1 MNRLPAALS
10 VLLAT
15 AALGA
20 QAATVT
26 YAIDPMH
33 TYPSF
38 EADHMGGVSTWR
50 GKFDKTKGTIT
61 LDREAGTGTVDIQI
75 DPNSIDYGLAAM
87 NKAAKSDELL
97 DTAKYPK
104 ASYKG
109 KLEGFSDGK
118 PTRVVG
124 ALELHG
130 VTKPVTLDIRK
141 FKCMPHPMLKRELC
155 GADAYATINREDF
168 GMPAGKD
175 WGFDMKVDLRIQI
188 EAIATQ

>member
-20 QAATVT
+20 QAAAVT

-50 GKFDKTKGTIT
+50 GKFDKTKGSIT

-87 NKAAKSDELL
+87 NKAAKSNELF
-97 DTAKYPK
+97 DTAKYPR

-109 KLEGFSDGK
+109 KLEGFTDGK

-124 ALELHG
+124 MLELHG

-168 GMPAGKD
+168 GMAAGKD
-175 WGFDMKVDLRIQI
+175 WGFDMKVDLRIQV
-188 EAIATQ
+188 EAIAAQ

>member
-1 MNRLPAALS
+1 MDRLPAALS

-20 QAATVT
+20 QAAALT
-26 YAIDPMH
+26 YAIDPLH

-50 GKFDKTKGTIT
+50 GKFDKTRGTIT

-97 DTAKYPK
+97 DTAKYPN

-109 KLEGFSDGK
+109 KLEGFTDGK

-124 ALELHG
+124 MLELHG

-188 EAIATQ
+188 EAIATR

>member
-20 QAATVT
+20 QAAAVT

-50 GKFDKTKGTIT
+50 GKFDKTKGSIT

-87 NKAAKSDELL
+87 NKAAKSNELF
-97 DTAKYPK
+97 DTAKYPR

-109 KLEGFSDGK
+109 KLEGFTDGK

-124 ALELHG
+124 MLELHG

-155 GADAYATINREDF
+155 GADAYATINREEF
-168 GMPAGKD
+168 GMAAGKD
-175 WGFDMKVDLRIQI
+175 WGFDMKVDLRIQV
-188 EAIATQ
+188 EAIAAQ

>member
-10 VLLAT
+10 VLLAA

-20 QAATVT
+20 QATTVT

-50 GKFDKTKGTIT
+50 GKFDNTQGTVT
-61 LDREAGTGTVDIQI
+61 LDREAGTGTVDIRI

-87 NKAAKSDELL
+87 NKAARSDELL
-97 DTAKYPK
+97 DTAKYPR
-104 ASYKG
+104 AAYKG
-109 KLEGFSDGK
+109 KLEGFADGK

-124 ALELHG
+124 TLELHG
-130 VTKPVTLDIRK
+130 VTRPVTLDIRK